1 MVQKGVAL
9 ETGKKGLKVWTD
21 RDKLHTLRHAYIPT
35 DQAKFT
41 DMTDATNPTAD
52 QDYEEA
58 ATQVTYKDYMEFMNS
73 SVLQASTNILHDHYC
88 ANGLKVTTVAGS
100 ELPFKIYGDNAMLQK
115 DSDKGVRH
123 SAITANMSRDSIY
136 NIVKT
141 GQPLHPLKS
150 IFDRFPDR
158 VELPNGSQVGLNTW
172 HTGTLKAQCENGFN
186 SIFREANRSIKTFG
200 GGITGGNLSKKVS
213 AEVHPGAAF

>member
-21 RDKLHTLRHAYIPT
+21 RDKLYTLRHAYIPT

-141 GQPLHPLKS
+141 GQSLHPLKS

-158 VELPNGSQVGLNTW
+158 VELPNGSQVGLDTW

-200 GGITGGNLSKKVS
+200 GGMTGGNLSKKVS